1 MMITETVLKTLGI
14 CGLVGAGTVAINE
27 VSRVQKKKKAALPVV
42 EEKEELVEDE
52 NVQECKEIP
61 NTTFSVDSD
70 KLEKILLEA
79 SYPQNQVKQ
88 FVQTIK
94 EQAAPEE
101 TTVQAELVK
110 ETSKAPTFTVVE
122 EPKMTQPNFSKN
134 GDAKKAINKNQKPNN
149 TNNKKN

>member
-1 MMITETVLKTLGI
+1 MMITETILKTLGI
-14 CGLVGAGTVAINE
+14 SCLVGAGTVAINE

-42 EEKEELVEDE
+42 EAEESAEDE

-61 NTTFSVDSD
+61 NTTFSVDSA

-79 SYPQNQVKQ
+79 SYPQDQVKQ
-88 FVQTIK
+88 FVETIK

-101 TTVQAELVK
+101 TTVQVELVN
-110 ETSKAPTFTVVE
+110 ETPKAPTFTVVE

-134 GDAKKAINKNQKPNN
+134 GDGKKAINKNQKPNN

>member
-27 VSRVQKKKKAALPVV
+27 VSRVQKKKKAALPVA
-42 EEKEELVEDE
+42 EEELVEDE

-101 TTVQAELVK
+101 TTVKAEVIN
-110 ETSKAPTFTVVE
+110 ETPKSPTFTVVE
-122 EPKMTQPNFSKN
+122 EPKMTQPNFSNN
-134 GDAKKAINKNQKPNN
+134 GNNKK
-149 TNNKKN
+149 TNNKKNKR

>member
-42 EEKEELVEDE
+42 EAEESVEDE
-52 NVQECKEIP
+52 SVQECKENL
-61 NTTFSVDSD
+61 NTTFSVDSA

-79 SYPQNQVKQ
+79 SYPQEQVKQ
-88 FVQTIK
+88 FVKTIR

-122 EPKMTQPNFSKN
+122 EPKMTQPNFSSN
-134 GDAKKAINKNQKPNN
+134 GDAKRSNKH
-149 TNNKKN
+149 

>member
-1 MMITETVLKTLGI
+1 MMITETVLRTLGI

-42 EEKEELVEDE
+42 EEELVDDE
-52 NVQECKEIP
+52 NIQECKEIP
-61 NTTFSVDSD
+61 NTTFSVDSA

-79 SYPQNQVKQ
+79 SYPQDQVKQ
-88 FVQTIK
+88 FVETIK

-101 TTVQAELVK
+101 TTVQAELVDEK
-110 ETSKAPTFTVVE
+110 PKAPTFTVVE

-134 GDAKKAINKNQKPNN
+134 SDGKKSNTKNQKPN

>member
-1 MMITETVLKTLGI
+1 MMITETVLRTLGI

-27 VSRVQKKKKAALPVV
+27 VSRVQKKKKDALPVV
-42 EEKEELVEDE
+42 EEELVDDE
-52 NVQECKEIP
+52 NIQECKEIP
-61 NTTFSVDSD
+61 NTTFSVDSA

-79 SYPQNQVKQ
+79 SYPQEQVKQ
-88 FVQTIK
+88 FVETIK

-101 TTVQAELVK
+101 TTVQAELVDEK
-110 ETSKAPTFTVVE
+110 PKAPTFTVVE

-134 GDAKKAINKNQKPNN
+134 GDGKKSNTKNQKPN

>member
-1 MMITETVLKTLGI
+1 MMITETVLRTLGI

-27 VSRVQKKKKAALPVV
+27 VSRVQKKKKDALSVV
-42 EEKEELVEDE
+42 EEELVDDE
-52 NVQECKEIP
+52 NIQECKEIP
-61 NTTFSVDSD
+61 NTTFSVDSA

-79 SYPQNQVKQ
+79 SYPQDQVKQ
-88 FVQTIK
+88 FVETIK

-101 TTVQAELVK
+101 TTVQAEVVN
-110 ETSKAPTFTVVE
+110 ETPKAPTFTVVE

-134 GDAKKAINKNQKPNN
+134 GDGKKPNTKNQKPN

>member
-27 VSRVQKKKKAALPVV
+27 VSRVQKKKKAALPVA
-42 EEKEELVEDE
+42 EELVEEE
-52 NVQECKEIP
+52 NIQECKEIS
-61 NTTFSVDSD
+61 NTTFSVDSA

-79 SYPQNQVKQ
+79 SYPQNRVKQ

-101 TTVQAELVK
+101 TTVKAEVIN
-110 ETSKAPTFTVVE
+110 ETPKSPTFTIVE
-122 EPKMTQPNFSKN
+122 EPKMTQPNFSNN
-134 GDAKKAINKNQKPNN
+134 GDGKKTNTKKQQAN

>member
-27 VSRVQKKKKAALPVV
+27 VSRVQKKKKAALPIV
-42 EEKEELVEDE
+42 EEELVDDE
-52 NVQECKEIP
+52 NIQECKEIP
-61 NTTFSVDSD
+61 NTTFSVDSA
-70 KLEKILLEA
+70 KLEKVLLEA
-79 SYPQNQVKQ
+79 SYPQEQVKQ
-88 FVQTIK
+88 FVETIK

-101 TTVQAELVK
+101 TTVKAEVIN
-110 ETSKAPTFTVVE
+110 ETPKSPTFTIVE

-134 GDAKKAINKNQKPNN
+134 GDGKKPNTKNQKPN

>member
-1 MMITETVLKTLGI
+1 MMITETVLRTLGI

-27 VSRVQKKKKAALPVV
+27 VSRVQKKKKAALPIV
-42 EEKEELVEDE
+42 EEELVDDD
-52 NVQECKEIP
+52 NIQECKEIP
-61 NTTFSVDSD
+61 NTTFSVDSA

-79 SYPQNQVKQ
+79 SYPQEQVKQ
-88 FVQTIK
+88 FVETIK

-101 TTVQAELVK
+101 TTVQAELVDEK
-110 ETSKAPTFTVVE
+110 PKAPTFTVVE

-134 GDAKKAINKNQKPNN
+134 GNGKKPNTKNQKPN

>member
-1 MMITETVLKTLGI
+1 MMITETVLRTLGI

-27 VSRVQKKKKAALPVV
+27 VSRVQKKKKDALPVV
-42 EEKEELVEDE
+42 EEELVDDE
-52 NVQECKEIP
+52 NIQECKEIT
-61 NTTFSVDSD
+61 NTTFSVDSA

-79 SYPQNQVKQ
+79 SYPQDQVKQ
-88 FVQTIK
+88 FVETIK

-101 TTVQAELVK
+101 TTVQAELVDEK
-110 ETSKAPTFTVVE
+110 PKAPTFTVVE

-134 GDAKKAINKNQKPNN
+134 GDGKKPNTKNQKPN

>member
-1 MMITETVLKTLGI
+1 MMITETVLRTLGI

-27 VSRVQKKKKAALPVV
+27 VSRVQKKKKDALSVV
-42 EEKEELVEDE
+42 EEELVDDE
-52 NVQECKEIP
+52 NIQECKEIP
-61 NTTFSVDSD
+61 NTTFSVDSA

-79 SYPQNQVKQ
+79 SYPQEQVKQ
-88 FVQTIK
+88 FVETIK

-101 TTVQAELVK
+101 TTVQAELVDEK
-110 ETSKAPTFTVVE
+110 PKAPTFTVVE

-134 GDAKKAINKNQKPNN
+134 GNGKKPNTKNQKPN

>member
-1 MMITETVLKTLGI
+1 MMITETVLRTLGI

-27 VSRVQKKKKAALPVV
+27 VSRVQKKKKAALPTV
-42 EEKEELVEDE
+42 EEELVDDE
-52 NVQECKEIP
+52 NIQECKEIP
-61 NTTFSVDSD
+61 NTTFSVDSA

-79 SYPQNQVKQ
+79 SYPQEQVKQ
-88 FVQTIK
+88 FVETIK

-101 TTVQAELVK
+101 TTVQAELVDEK
-110 ETSKAPTFTVVE
+110 PKAPTFTVVE

-134 GDAKKAINKNQKPNN
+134 GNSKKPNTKNQKPN

>member
-1 MMITETVLKTLGI
+1 MMITETVLRTLGI

-27 VSRVQKKKKAALPVV
+27 VSRVQKKKKAVLPAA
-42 EEKEELVEDE
+42 EEELVEDE
-52 NVQECKEIP
+52 NIQECKEIP
-61 NTTFSVDSD
+61 NTTFSVDSA

-79 SYPQNQVKQ
+79 SYPQEQVKQ
-88 FVQTIK
+88 FVETIK

-101 TTVQAELVK
+101 TTVQAEVVN
-110 ETSKAPTFTVVE
+110 ETPKSPTFTVVE

-134 GDAKKAINKNQKPNN
+134 GDGKKPNTKNQKPN

>member
-101 TTVQAELVK
+101 TTVKAEVIN
-110 ETSKAPTFTVVE
+110 ETPKSPTFTIVE
-122 EPKMTQPNFSKN
+122 EPKMTQPNFSNN
-134 GDAKKAINKNQKPNN
+134 GNNKK
-149 TNNKKN
+149 TNNKKNKR

>member
-1 MMITETVLKTLGI
+1 MMITETLLKTFGI

-27 VSRVQKKKKAALPVV
+27 VSRVQKKKKAVLPVV
-42 EEKEELVEDE
+42 EEEEKSTEDE

-61 NTTFSVDSD
+61 NTTFSVDSA

-79 SYPQNQVKQ
+79 SYPQEQVTQ
-88 FVQTIK
+88 FVETIK

-101 TTVQAELVK
+101 TTVQVELVN
-110 ETSKAPTFTVVE
+110 ETPKAPTFTVVE

-134 GDAKKAINKNQKPNN
+134 GDGKKPNTKNQKPN

>member
-1 MMITETVLKTLGI
+1 MMITETLLKTFGI
-14 CGLVGAGTVAINE
+14 FGLVGAGTVAINE
-27 VSRVQKKKKAALPVV
+27 VSRVQKKKKAVLPVV
-42 EEKEELVEDE
+42 EEEKSTED
-52 NVQECKEIP
+52 NTQECKEIP

-101 TTVQAELVK
+101 TTVQAEVVN
-110 ETSKAPTFTVVE
+110 ETPKSPTFTVVE
-122 EPKMTQPNFSKN
+122 EPKMTQPNFSNN
-134 GDAKKAINKNQKPNN
+134 GNNKK
-149 TNNKKN
+149 TNNKKNKR

>member
-1 MMITETVLKTLGI
+1 MMITETVLRTLGI

-27 VSRVQKKKKAALPVV
+27 VSRVQKKKKAVLPVV
-42 EEKEELVEDE
+42 EEEKSTEDE
-52 NVQECKEIP
+52 NAQECKEIP
-61 NTTFSVDSD
+61 NTTFSVDAD

-101 TTVQAELVK
+101 TTVKAEVIN
-110 ETSKAPTFTVVE
+110 ETPKSPTFTVVE
-122 EPKMTQPNFSKN
+122 EPKMTQPNFSNN
-134 GDAKKAINKNQKPNN
+134 GNSKK
-149 TNNKKN
+149 TNNKKNKK

>member
-42 EEKEELVEDE
+42 EEELVEDE

-70 KLEKILLEA
+70 KLEKVLLEA
-79 SYPQNQVKQ
+79 SYPQDQVKQ
-88 FVQTIK
+88 FIETIK

-101 TTVQAELVK
+101 TTVKAEVIN
-110 ETSKAPTFTVVE
+110 ETPKSPTFTIVE

-134 GDAKKAINKNQKPNN
+134 GDGKKTNTKNQQPN

>member
-1 MMITETVLKTLGI
+1 MMITETVLRTLGI

-27 VSRVQKKKKAALPVV
+27 VSRVQKKKKAVLPVV

-101 TTVQAELVK
+101 TTVKAEAIN
-110 ETSKAPTFTVVE
+110 ETPKSPTFTIVE
-122 EPKMTQPNFSKN
+122 EPKMTQPNFSNN
-134 GDAKKAINKNQKPNN
+134 GNNKK
-149 TNNKKN
+149 TNNKKNKR